1 MIKSFVKSKLQ
12 TGGLEVKSFF
22 KMSNAIHTYSY
33 QTKGM
38 LDLIKFMNP
47 WILVVYLGMKQC
59 RKLGFSYILC
69 N

>member
-33 QTKGM
+33 QTNGM
-38 LDLIKFMNP
+38 LDRIKFMNP
-47 WILVVYLGMKQC
+47 WILVVYLGMK
-59 RKLGFSYILC
+59 
-69 N
+69 